1 MSRRFTIVTV
11 SLVAVVAFLVGAIV
25 AGGFGHPPLTA
36 EASDPRGSSLPHREP
51 SAAIG
56 SLVNFADVVERI
68 NPAVV
73 SIDATVRSR
82 VEPDWGRLQPD
93 GGRLPGERGLRR
105 GTGTGFIID
114 EDGRIL
120 TNHHVVEDADRIQVR
135 LSDGRA
141 ARARVI
147 GTDPDTDIALIKI
160 DGVANLPV
168 APLGDSSTLR
178 MGDWVCAIGSPLGY
192 EHSVTVG
199 VVSFLGRKLF
209 DASLDDYI
217 QTDAAINLG
226 NSGGPLI
233 NARGEVVGITTAMSA
248 RASSIGFAVPMSSVS
263 AILPALVADGR
274 VARGYLGVALRE
286 VGPDVQ
292 RSLDLPVQ
300 EGALVEDVTAGS
312 PAERAG
318 VRPYD
323 VVVSLE
329 GQAIAS
335 EDDLIRHVASMT
347 PGATVTLDIVRDGR
361 TQPISAK
368 LAERPARPSSRPAAS
383 PEVPVG
389 ARPDQSPLLG
399 LTVRNLDRSTATRL
413 ELPRQTQGVYIT
425 RVEPLSTAFDA
436 DIRRGTVLLE
446 INRQPVGSV
455 EAYRRIARAAE
466 PGDVLALYVF
476 SPELGQRELKTVR
489 VEGP

>member
-1 MSRRFTIVTV
+1 
-11 SLVAVVAFLVGAIV
+11 
-25 AGGFGHPPLTA
+25 
-36 EASDPRGSSLPHREP
+36 
-51 SAAIG
+51 
-56 SLVNFADVVERI
+56 
-68 NPAVV
+68 
-73 SIDATVRSR
+73 
-82 VEPDWGRLQPD
+82 
-93 GGRLPGERGLRR
+93 
-105 GTGTGFIID
+105 
-114 EDGRIL
+114 
-120 TNHHVVEDADRIQVR
+120 
-135 LSDGRA
+135 
-141 ARARVI
+141 
-147 GTDPDTDIALIKI
+147 
-160 DGVANLPV
+160 
-168 APLGDSSTLR
+168 

-248 RASSIGFAVPMSSVS
+248 RASSIGFAVPMSSVR

-300 EGALVEDVTAGS
+300 AGALVEDVTAGS

-329 GQAIAS
+329 GQAIAR
-335 EDDLIRHVASMT
+335 EDDLIRHVAAMT
-347 PGATVTLDIVRDGR
+347 PGTTVTLEIVRDGR
-361 TQPISAK
+361 RQPVSAK
-368 LAERPARPSSRPAAS
+368 LAERPPRQAPRDAPPGDTPA
-383 PEVPVG
+383 G
-389 ARPDQSPLLG
+389 ARPDQAPLLG

-413 ELPRQTQGVYIT
+413 ELPGRTQGVYIT
-425 RVEPLSTAFDA
+425 RVEPLSSAFDA

-446 INRQPVGSV
+446 INRRPVASV
-455 EAYRRIARAAE
+455 EEYGRIANAAR
-466 PGDVLALYVF
+466 PGDVLALYVY
-476 SPELGQRELKTVR
+476 SPKFGQRELKTVR
-489 VEGP
+489 VEAP

>member
-11 SLVAVVAFLVGAIV
+11 SLVAVVAFLVGAIL

-36 EASDPRGSSLPHREP
+36 EVPPAASAVSPGRASAPAGST
-51 SAAIG
+51 A
-56 SLVNFADVVERI
+56 VNFADVVERI

-73 SIDATVRSR
+73 SIDATARGR
-82 VEPDWGRLQPD
+82 IDPAWGRLQSD
-93 GGRLPGERGLRR
+93 GGRLPGERGPRR
-105 GTGTGFIID
+105 GAGTGFIID

-120 TNHHVVEDADRIQVR
+120 TNHHVVEGAERIQVR
-135 LSDGRA
+135 LSDGRS

-147 GTDPDTDIALIKI
+147 GTDPDTDVALIKI
-160 DGVANLPV
+160 DGETDLPV

-248 RASSIGFAVPMSSVS
+248 RASSIGFAVPMSSVR

-300 EGALVEDVTAGS
+300 AGALVEDVTAGS

-323 VVVSLE
+323 VIVSLE
-329 GQAIAS
+329 GRAIAR
-335 EDDLIRHVASMT
+335 EDDLIRHVAATT
-347 PGATVTLDIVRDGR
+347 PGTTVTLEIVRDGR
-361 TQPISAK
+361 AQPISAK
-368 LAERPARPSSRPAAS
+368 LAERPPRQTPRDAPQGDA
-383 PEVPVG
+383 PVG
-389 ARPDQSPLLG
+389 ARPDQVPLLG

-413 ELPRQTQGVYIT
+413 ELPGRTQGVYIT
-425 RVEPLSTAFDA
+425 RVEPLSSAFDA

-446 INRQPVGSV
+446 INRRPVASV
-455 EAYRRIARAAE
+455 DEYSRIANAAR
-466 PGDVLALYVF
+466 PGDVLALYFF
-476 SPELGQRELKTVR
+476 SPESGQRELKTLR
-489 VEGP
+489 VEAP